1 MSVARK
7 QPLYRA
13 ERTEAGGWRITLPL
27 EAVPSANATTREHW
41 AVRKRRVD
49 ELAGHLLWARLF
61 HRVPALHVRPH
72 IVRTGD
78 SLGRYNERFVFEYS
92 RATLTLYFR
101 DIRRRDPQNY
111 LGGAKPLFDALQR
124 AGWLA
129 DDDAEHLTCA
139 EPVLLVDRERP
150 RVEVTLEPW
159 DGKR

>member
-13 ERTEAGGWRITLPL
+13 ERTEAGGRRITLPL

-49 ELAGHLLWARLF
+49 ELTNDLIG
-61 HRVPALHVRPH
+61 VRWTAIAFQHMTNLTP
-72 IVRTGD
+72 
-78 SLGRYNERFVFEYS
+78 VFTRA

-101 DIRRRDPQNY
+101 DSRRRDPQNY

-124 AGWLA
+124 SGWLA
-129 DDDAEHLTCA
+129 DDDADHLTCA
-139 EPVLLVDRERP
+139 EPVLCVDRERP
-150 RVEVTLEPW
+150 RVEIELEPW
-159 DGKR
+159 DGVR